1 MWPPRS
7 DPSLGQK
14 RFAPQMLSHC
24 LQPNVSLPNTTLV
37 SRESFLTQQEQMVK
51 CSQQSAK
58 DFFDQCHKQ
67 DVHMT
72 MSSPSNID
80 TSRWFTL
87 KCSHFQVLHTPA
99 TSRCPP
105 PSVSHCSHK
114 ELCSP
119 STHGGVDGGSAE
131 RQLRSCCGR
140 DVGAAPEGATRVAAG
155 NAFLPDVREAYLES
169 EKPIWSQKRLF
180 GVRKAY
186 LESKRGYLE
195 SEKPI

>member
-1 MWPPRS
+1 
-7 DPSLGQK
+7 
-14 RFAPQMLSHC
+14 
-24 LQPNVSLPNTTLV
+24 
-37 SRESFLTQQEQMVK
+37 
-51 CSQQSAK
+51 
-58 DFFDQCHKQ
+58 
-67 DVHMT
+67 

-169 EKPIWSQKRLF
+169 EKPISSQKRISGVRNSIFGVQKRVF
-180 GVRKAY
+180 GVREAY
-186 LESKRGYLE
+186 L
-195 SEKPI
+195 KPGKHIFGVREA

>member
-1 MWPPRS
+1 
-7 DPSLGQK
+7 
-14 RFAPQMLSHC
+14 MLSHC
-24 LQPNVSLPNTTLV
+24 LQPNVSLQNTTGEFLDTTRANGQMFTAV
-37 SRESFLTQQEQMVK
+37 SQG
-51 CSQQSAK
+51 
-58 DFFDQCHKQ
+58 FFYLCHKQ

-72 MSSPSNID
+72 RSSPSNID

-87 KCSHFQVLHTPA
+87 KCSHFQVLHTHG

-169 EKPIWSQKRLF
+169 EKHIFCQIF
-180 GVRKAY
+180 GKKT
-186 LESKRGYLE
+186 L
-195 SEKPI
+195 

>member
-1 MWPPRS
+1 MNLES
-7 DPSLGQK
+7 PSKCGRPGQTPHLVK
-14 RFAPQMLSHC
+14 RGLLPKCSHTVFNPTSVC
-24 LQPNVSLPNTTLV
+24 RIQL
-37 SRESFLTQQEQMVK
+37 ESFLTHQEQMVK

-58 DFFDQCHKQ
+58 DLFDLCHKQ

-72 MSSPSNID
+72 RSSPSNKD

-99 TSRCPP
+99 TSRRPP

-131 RQLRSCCGR
+131 RQLRSCLWTRRRGGARGR
-140 DVGAAPEGATRVAAG
+140 HTRRSWQR
-155 NAFLPDVREAYLES
+155 FLTRRQRSIFGVREANLEP
-169 EKPIWSQKRLF
+169 EKTIWSQKSIF
-180 GVRKAY
+180 GV
-186 LESKRGYLE
+186 
-195 SEKPI
+195 

>member
-1 MWPPRS
+1 MNLES
-7 DPSLGQK
+7 PSKCGRPGQTPHLVK
-14 RFAPQMLSHC
+14 SSPNALTLSSIQ
-24 LQPNVSLPNTTLV
+24 L
-37 SRESFLTQQEQMVK
+37 ESFLTQQEQMVK

-58 DFFDQCHKQ
+58 DFFDLCHKQ

-72 MSSPSNID
+72 RSSPSNID

-169 EKPIWSQKRLF
+169 EKHIFCQIF
-180 GVRKAY
+180 GKKT
-186 LESKRGYLE
+186 L
-195 SEKPI
+195 